1 MRRVTHFGMAYR
13 RRRQFM
19 ISVPEAMWRELSQL
33 AAQLGET
40 PADALQAALE
50 LLRLAR
56 DEASRGHVLAIATRD
71 GAIVG
76 EILIRSGAP
85 KDDRPDAS

>member
-1 MRRVTHFGMAYR
+1 MSKVTHFGMAPR
-13 RRRQFM
+13 PRRQFM
-19 ISVPEAMWRELSQL
+19 ITVPEGTWSELTQL
-33 AAQLGET
+33 AEQEGGT
-40 PADALQAALE
+40 PAEAFQAAVA

-76 EILIRSGAP
+76 EIVIQTRAP
-85 KDDRPDAS
+85 KQNHPDAS